1 MYPRGG
7 YYLFRREFI
16 NTTFLNTG
24 MQQEAARRHTRKA
37 MYYLIK
43 FLGNWVIH
51 YGLFSLSL
59 FFVRVRSIL
68 G

>member
-1 MYPRGG
+1 
-7 YYLFRREFI
+7 
-16 NTTFLNTG
+16 
-24 MQQEAARRHTRKA
+24 

-59 FFVRVRSIL
+59 FFVRVRSTL

>member
-1 MYPRGG
+1 M
-7 YYLFRREFI
+7 
-16 NTTFLNTG
+16 NTTFKYWNTTRS
-24 MQQEAARRHTRKA
+24 RRHTREA